1 MFVPQFTTRF
11 FTLSPLENLME
22 KCFLK
27 SPLFSFR
34 TLFVTPLDSE
44 RNRRRV
50 ELTWKERK
58 NGKTRVRQYFPSRYL
73 GNVPEQLFQF
83 FPSLP
88 RQSSRDPTFPYRP
101 SISVLLPALLSI
113 GPAPAEEKE
122 GKAERKSS
130 IGSEKLQNAFKR
142 KLKQPTRTTCQ
153 TKVTRKKDQE
163 NLTHR

>member
-1 MFVPQFTTRF
+1 MHVCSTIHHTLFHFVTSREF
-11 FTLSPLENLME
+11 NGNI
-22 KCFLK
+22 FLK

-50 ELTWKERK
+50 ELTWRERK

-83 FPSLP
+83 SPPFPGKALVIRLFP
-88 RQSSRDPTFPYRP
+88 IGLLFLSSYPLD
-101 SISVLLPALLSI
+101 LLSI

-130 IGSEKLQNAFKR
+130 IGSEKLHFKR
-142 KLKQPTRTTCQ
+142 
-153 TKVTRKKDQE
+153 
-163 NLTHR
+163 